1 MPDHAFWNTQPV
13 VQELVEA
20 LEDGDMP
27 QDLISVDPAQHP
39 DTSIPLPEKFV
50 WTAIDPHDDGHMA
63 DLYKLLHAYY
73 VEDTSNMFRFA
84 YSKDLLRW
92 WLTSPGC
99 KPEYSLGIRI
109 DDPDSEG
116 HGRLIGYIS
125 GVVSDYAY
133 SNMDGGEVFSR
144 PMQSIVFLCLD
155 KKYRSLK
162 LAPLLIQEITRR
174 SYKNGVFHAIYTSG
188 TSLTAPIQVATYYHR
203 ILNPLKLA
211 RIGFCTKPKAISD
224 KEFAFFYKLPFLPTA
239 LSSCF
244 HVCTEADIPVLYDLY
259 LEYTRRK
266 YKFRQI
272 YSKEMFTHV
281 VTHRKDSIHTLVY
294 REKEGG
300 QPDAFITYY
309 IIDTAVLAKDI
320 RKQYPNMRNGYI
332 YLYSLRDDCNLS
344 IGQLVLALM
353 HDMQNNNID
362 VCTALNV
369 GLNPSFFSTMKF
381 AEGSGKLN
389 YYLFNLKWPKMA
401 LKDIGVVLI

>member
-13 VQELVEA
+13 VQELAEA

-27 QDLISVDPAQHP
+27 QDLTSVDPAQHP
-39 DTSIPLPEKFV
+39 DAPLLLPEKFV
-50 WTAIDPHDDGHMA
+50 WTAIDPHNDSHIA
-63 DLYKLLHAYY
+63 DLYKLLHSYY

-109 DDPDSEG
+109 DDPGDET
-116 HGRLIGYIS
+116 HERLIGYIS
-125 GVVSDYAY
+125 GVVSDYTY
-133 SNMDGGEVFSR
+133 SNSEEGETFSR

-188 TSLTAPIQVATYYHR
+188 TPLTAPIQIANYYHR
-203 ILNPLKLA
+203 ILNPIKLA

-224 KEFAFFYKLPFLPTA
+224 KEFTFFYKLPFLPTNI
-239 LSSCF
+239 SSCF
-244 HVCTEADIPVLYDLY
+244 HTCNEADIPALHELYT
-259 LEYTRRK
+259 EYSRK
-266 YKFRQI
+266 EYKFRQA
-272 YSKEMFTHV
+272 YSRELFTHI

-294 REKEGG
+294 REKERE

-320 RKQYPNMRNGYI
+320 KKQYPSMRNGYI
-332 YLYSLRDDCNLS
+332 YLYALRSNCNLS
-344 IGQLVLALM
+344 MNQLILALM
-353 HDMQNNNID
+353 HDMHNSGVD

-369 GLNPSFFSTMKF
+369 GPNPSFFSTMKF

>member
-13 VQELVEA
+13 VQELAEA

-27 QDLISVDPAQHP
+27 QDLTSVDPAQHP
-39 DTSIPLPEKFV
+39 DAPLPLPEKFV
-50 WTAIDPHDDGHMA
+50 WTAIDPHNDSHIA
-63 DLYKLLHAYY
+63 DLYKLLHSYY

-109 DDPDSEG
+109 DDPGDET
-116 HGRLIGYIS
+116 HERLIGYIS
-125 GVVSDYAY
+125 GVVSDYTY
-133 SNMDGGEVFSR
+133 SNSEEGETFFR

-188 TSLTAPIQVATYYHR
+188 TPLTAPIQIANYYHR
-203 ILNPLKLA
+203 ILNPIKLA

-224 KEFAFFYKLPFLPTA
+224 KEFTFFYKLPFLPTNI
-239 LSSCF
+239 SSCF
-244 HVCTEADIPVLYDLY
+244 HTCNEADIPALHDLY
-259 LEYTRRK
+259 TEYSRK
-266 YKFRQI
+266 EYKFRQA
-272 YSKEMFTHV
+272 YSMELFSHI

-294 REKEGG
+294 REKERE

-320 RKQYPNMRNGYI
+320 KKQYPSMRNGYI
-332 YLYSLRDDCNLS
+332 YLYALRSNCNLS
-344 IGQLVLALM
+344 MNQLILALM
-353 HDMQNNNID
+353 HDMHNSGVD

-369 GLNPSFFSTMKF
+369 GPNPSFFSTMKF

>member
-13 VQELVEA
+13 VQELAEA

-27 QDLISVDPAQHP
+27 QDLTSVDPAQHP
-39 DTSIPLPEKFV
+39 DAPLLLPEKFV
-50 WTAIDPHDDGHMA
+50 WTAIDPHNDSHIA
-63 DLYKLLHAYY
+63 DLYKLLHSYY

-109 DDPDSEG
+109 DDPGDET
-116 HGRLIGYIS
+116 HERLIGYIS
-125 GVVSDYAY
+125 GVVSDYTY
-133 SNMDGGEVFSR
+133 SNSEKGETFSR

-188 TSLTAPIQVATYYHR
+188 TPLTAPIQIANYYHR
-203 ILNPLKLA
+203 ILNPIKLA

-224 KEFAFFYKLPFLPTA
+224 KEFTFFYKLPFLPTNI
-239 LSSCF
+239 SSCF
-244 HVCTEADIPVLYDLY
+244 HTCNEADIPALHELYT
-259 LEYTRRK
+259 EYSRK
-266 YKFRQI
+266 EYKFRQA
-272 YSKEMFTHV
+272 YSRELFTHI

-294 REKEGG
+294 REKERE

-320 RKQYPNMRNGYI
+320 KKQYPSMRNGYI
-332 YLYSLRDDCNLS
+332 YLYALRSNCNLS
-344 IGQLVLALM
+344 MNQLILALM
-353 HDMQNNNID
+353 HDMHNSGVD

-369 GLNPSFFSTMKF
+369 GPNPSFFSTMKF

>member
-13 VQELVEA
+13 VQELAEA

-27 QDLISVDPAQHP
+27 QDLTSVDPAQHP
-39 DTSIPLPEKFV
+39 DAPLLLPEKFV
-50 WTAIDPHDDGHMA
+50 WTAIDPHNDSHIA
-63 DLYKLLHAYY
+63 DLYKLLHSYY

-109 DDPDSEG
+109 DDPGDET
-116 HGRLIGYIS
+116 HERLIGYIS
-125 GVVSDYAY
+125 GVVSDYTY
-133 SNMDGGEVFSR
+133 SNSEEGETFSR

-188 TSLTAPIQVATYYHR
+188 TPLTAPIQIANYYHR
-203 ILNPLKLA
+203 ILNPIKLA

-224 KEFAFFYKLPFLPTA
+224 KEFTFFYKLPFLPTNI
-239 LSSCF
+239 SSCF
-244 HVCTEADIPVLYDLY
+244 HTCNEADIPALHDLY
-259 LEYTRRK
+259 TEYSRK
-266 YKFRQI
+266 EYKFRQA
-272 YSKEMFTHV
+272 YSMELFSHI

-294 REKEGG
+294 REKERE

-320 RKQYPNMRNGYI
+320 KKQYPSMRNGYI
-332 YLYSLRDDCNLS
+332 YLYALRSNCNLS
-344 IGQLVLALM
+344 MNQLILALM
-353 HDMQNNNID
+353 HDMHNSGVD

-369 GLNPSFFSTMKF
+369 GPNPSFFSTMKF